1 MIFKRFLSVSPIA
14 LEAAV
19 KPKRPPTAFS
29 YYFSQ
34 VHDHICASH
43 NVSNPDAMKIAG
55 KQWRSL
61 SESEKQRYVDAL
73 KPLREKY
80 SVAYEAYAK
89 TLPPKKP
96 ATSFGSFLKEKSPQL
111 RTENPGL
118 SQIEILKL
126 ASSKWKSLDAS
137 TKEQYQSKYK
147 QDLAE
152 YRKVMGQQSA

>member
-43 NVSNPDAMKIAG
+43 NVSNPGAMKIAG

-61 SESEKQRYVDAL
+61 SESEKQKYVDAL

-80 SVAYEAYAK
+80 SAAYEA
-89 TLPPKKP
+89 
-96 ATSFGSFLKEKSPQL
+96 
-111 RTENPGL
+111 
-118 SQIEILKL
+118 
-126 ASSKWKSLDAS
+126 SLC
-137 TKEQYQSKYK
+137 
-147 QDLAE
+147 QDLATKE
-152 YRKVMGQQSA
+152 ARYFVRFVLEGEESSIEN